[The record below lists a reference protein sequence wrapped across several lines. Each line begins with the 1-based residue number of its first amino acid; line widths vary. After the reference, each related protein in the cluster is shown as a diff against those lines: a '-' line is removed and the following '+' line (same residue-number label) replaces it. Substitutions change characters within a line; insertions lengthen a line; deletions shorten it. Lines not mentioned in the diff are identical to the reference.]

1 MKLRKGE
8 MKMKKVLQICICIIF
23 AWCCLSLIGG
33 FSDSQVQRHTITH
46 IVQEGETMYGI
57 ADNFFLLKKK
67 RFFFDEFW
75 YNVSKDKNPLPPNR
89 RYLQPGDVVTVNYY
103 TVKNQ

>member
-1 MKLRKGE
+1 
-8 MKMKKVLQICICIIF
+8 MKKVLQICICIIF
-23 AWCCLSLIGG
+23 AWCFLSLVGG

-57 ADNFFLLKKK
+57 ADKYFLLNKT
-67 RFFFDEFW
+67 RICFDEFW
-75 YNVSKDKNPLPPNR
+75 YNVSKDNKHLTANR

>member
-1 MKLRKGE
+1 MHYLCMVLLKLDWR
-8 MKMKKVLQICICIIF
+8 IF
-23 AWCCLSLIGG
+23 GQPGAKA
-33 FSDSQVQRHTITH
+33 HNYA

-57 ADNFFLLKKK
+57 ADKYFLLNKT
-67 RFFFDEFW
+67 RICFDEFW
-75 YNVSKDKNPLPPNR
+75 YNVSKDNKHLTANR

>member
-1 MKLRKGE
+1 MLVKTF
-8 MKMKKVLQICICIIF
+8 KVCCFIAATWF
-23 AWCCLSLIGG
+23 CLSLAGG

-46 IVQEGETMYGI
+46 VVQEGETMYGI
-57 ADNFFLLKKK
+57 ADKYFLLNKT
-67 RFFFDEFW
+67 RMCFDEFW
-75 YNVSKDKNPLPPNR
+75 YNVSKDNQHLTANR